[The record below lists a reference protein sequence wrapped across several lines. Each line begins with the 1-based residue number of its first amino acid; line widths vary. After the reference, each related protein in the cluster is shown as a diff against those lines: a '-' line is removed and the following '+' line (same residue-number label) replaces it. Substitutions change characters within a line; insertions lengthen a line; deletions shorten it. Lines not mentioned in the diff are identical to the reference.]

1 MLMTRSR
8 YLRGVRH
15 IEVQVLGDGTG
26 AALHLYERDCSIQR
40 RHQKVGGV
48 TIPGP
53 LPARGSLVARGF
65 FYCGVYTI
73 VWAFP
78 AKPEW
83 FGSVRPYI
91 TTAEPP

>member
-1 MLMTRSR
+1 MTRSR

-48 TIPGP
+48 TMPGP
-53 LPARGSLVARGF
+53 LPMPNRAAPLPAAHLWLTCGAWFLLWGLFYFCMGF
-65 FYCGVYTI
+65 SSET
-73 VWAFP
+73 
-78 AKPEW
+78 
-83 FGSVRPYI
+83 
-91 TTAEPP
+91 